1 MLGRRLREL
10 RDGRGLTLREL
21 SAETGLSATLL
32 SQIERGV
39 TEPSLKSLRM
49 LAKAFGE
56 SVATLFDDEASLSVH
71 VSKAGERSR
80 ITSPK
85 GHVQYE
91 RMGPGNGQLEV
102 LRGVL
107 EPGET
112 SSEEQW
118 SHPSV
123 ECAYVVR
130 GTLTVTVARSTHQVV
145 AGDAV
150 TIDSRQPHKY
160 GNDTASTVEFILAVT
175 PPTP

>member
-1 MLGRRLREL
+1 MLGTRLREL
-10 RDGRGLTLREL
+10 RDGRNLTLREL
-21 SAETGLSATLL
+21 AAETGLSATLL

-39 TEPSLKSLRM
+39 TEPSLKSLRL
-49 LAKAFGE
+49 LATVFGE
-56 SVATLFDDEASLSVH
+56 SVATLFDDEGPLSVH

-80 ITSPK
+80 IISPK

-91 RMGPGNGQLEV
+91 RMGPSNGQLEV

-107 EPGET
+107 EAGET
-112 SSEEQW
+112 SSDEQW

-130 GTLTVTVARSTHQVV
+130 GTLTVKVGRGIYTVAT
-145 AGDAV
+145 GD
-150 TIDSRQPHKY
+150 TITLDSRQPHSY
-160 GNDTASTVEFILAVT
+160 SNETSETVEYILAVT